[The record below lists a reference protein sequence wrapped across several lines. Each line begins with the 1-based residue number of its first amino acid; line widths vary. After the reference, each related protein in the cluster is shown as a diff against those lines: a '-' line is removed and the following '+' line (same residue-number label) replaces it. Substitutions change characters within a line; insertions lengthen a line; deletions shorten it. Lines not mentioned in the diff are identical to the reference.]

1 MERSTARHAA
11 RAGGWLAAS
20 ILLIHCGTHQQV
32 ELAMSDSIPYQILKT
47 GFRSP
52 PPKASLPELFVL
64 HSWEAL
70 DRHLTPIPGQP
81 RAFAI
86 DWDKQVALLALASV
100 GAGLD
105 DTPEVKSFTYDDS
118 AIRLVV
124 HLRQDP
130 NPQALDVT
138 TQPWI
143 LLAVAK
149 ETFEKNLRIIY
160 QVEGQG
166 QGTVSDDK

>member
-1 MERSTARHAA
+1 MELSKAQAFSC
-11 RAGGWLAAS
+11 LAVS
-20 ILLIHCGTHQQV
+20 ILLIQCGAHQQV
-32 ELAMSDSIPYQILKT
+32 EFAMNDSIPYQTLKT

-70 DRHLTPIPGQP
+70 DRHLAPIPGQP

-105 DTPEVKSFTYDDS
+105 DTAEVKSFTHDDS
-118 AIRLVV
+118 SIHLVI

-143 LLAVAK
+143 LLAVSK
-149 ETFEKNLRIIY
+149 EAFDKKLRIIY
-160 QVEGQG
+160 EVDGQG
-166 QGTVSDDK
+166 PGSVSEDN